1 MMMWHP
7 EHDIGF
13 AYVPATMVWYTQSL
27 GAHVQSVFTECF
39 NKINGIETAACEKVP
54 VAACESK
61 LSSMS
66 EVVEAAINAH
76 NHKARGTESSNALKS
91 SARQVIA
98 KVLTNVSGEV
108 IRHG

>member
-1 MMMWHP
+1 MMWHP
-7 EHDIGF
+7 EHEIGF
-13 AYVPATMVWYTQSL
+13 SYVPATMVWYTQSL

-39 NKINGIETAACEKVP
+39 NNIHGKKTETTGVSLSVDEK
-54 VAACESK
+54 
-61 LSSMS
+61 LLSMS
-66 EVVEAAINAH
+66 DVVEAAMNAQ
-76 NHKARGTESSNALKS
+76 NKKAKDIESRALKS

>member
-7 EHDIGF
+7 EHEIGF
-13 AYVPATMVWYTQSL
+13 SYVPATMVWYTQSL
-27 GAHVQSVFTECF
+27 GANVQSVFTECF
-39 NKINGIETAACEKVP
+39 NNIHGKKTGVSMSVDEK
-54 VAACESK
+54 
-61 LSSMS
+61 LLSMS
-66 EVVEAAINAH
+66 EVVEAAMNAQ
-76 NHKARGTESSNALKS
+76 NKKAKDIESRALKS